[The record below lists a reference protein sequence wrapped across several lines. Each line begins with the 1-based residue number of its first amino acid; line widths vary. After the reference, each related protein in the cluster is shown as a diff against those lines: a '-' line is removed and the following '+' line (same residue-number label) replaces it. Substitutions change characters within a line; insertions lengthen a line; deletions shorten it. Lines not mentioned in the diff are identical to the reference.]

1 MNTITIEK
9 IGLTKVKAT
18 VEADPALWKESIAKS
33 ERKLA
38 SQLTLKGFRKGEAP
52 LAMARRHLDGMK
64 VMNEAIDSLLDPLF
78 REVLQKEE
86 LHPAYSPSVSVT
98 KLSDSDLTLVYEMVL
113 VPTCA
118 LGAIEKLEAKEEAP
132 SVTEEEVEARVKRHL
147 EENADLVP
155 VERESRMGDT
165 LVMDFKGFLP
175 DEEGNL
181 KEFEGGAAEGFSL
194 ELGSHQFVPGFEEGC
209 VGLKAGEE
217 KDIKVTFPTTYVKDL
232 AGKEA
237 TFHVHVLEVKEK
249 EIPALE
255 DEAVKELG
263 IKGVESV
270 SSLKEKCR
278 ADLLREK
285 ERAAKERFE
294 DALLEE
300 ACAKS
305 EFLIDPEILDRQAKE
320 SQERFKK
327 QVEGNGLTLEQ
338 YLEITGQKEEDLLK
352 SLRDQDEKAL
362 RHALLIEA
370 IIKEKALS
378 VSEEEL
384 SSEIKRMG
392 EQYGIDEERVREI
405 VLRDKRSYERR
416 LLEEKA
422 KAWLRSL
429 AK

>member
-52 LAMARRHLDGMK
+52 IALARRHLDGMK

-86 LHPAYSPSVSVT
+86 LRPAYSPSVSVT

-118 LGAIEKLEAKEEAP
+118 LGAIERLEAKEEAP

-217 KDIKVTFPTTYVKDL
+217 KDVKVTFPTTYVKDL

-263 IKGVESV
+263 IKDVESV
-270 SSLKEKCR
+270 SSLREKCR

-294 DALLEE
+294 DALIEE
-300 ACAKS
+300 ACQKS

-362 RHALLIEA
+362 RHALLVEA
-370 IIKEKALS
+370 IIKEKALA

>member
-1 MNTITIEK
+1 MANERSAVITIGGNDYELL
-9 IGLTKVKAT
+9 LTTKAT
-18 VEADPALWKESIAKS
+18 KEIAGRYGGLENLGDKLMKS
-33 ERKLA
+33 ENFEMAINEIVWLITLLA
-38 SQLTLKGFRKGEAP
+38 NQSILIHNLVHKD
-52 LAMARRHLDGMK
+52 ARQ
-64 VMNEAIDSLLDPLF
+64 ELL
-78 REVLQKEE
+78 
-86 LHPAYSPSVSVT
+86 
-98 KLSDSDLTLVYEMVL
+98 
-113 VPTCA
+113 
-118 LGAIEKLEAKEEAP
+118 
-132 SVTEEEVEARVKRHL
+132 TEEEVEARVKRHL

-263 IKGVESV
+263 IKGVDSV
-270 SSLKEKCR
+270 SSLREKCR

-352 SLRDQDEKAL
+352 SLREQDEKAL

-378 VSEEEL
+378 VSEEEF
-384 SSEIKRMG
+384 SSEIKRMS

>member
-78 REVLQKEE
+78 REVLEKEE
-86 LHPAYSPSVSVT
+86 LRPAFSPSVSVT

-113 VPTCA
+113 VPTCR

-132 SVTEEEVEARVKRHL
+132 SVTEEEVDARVRRRL
-147 EENADLVP
+147 EEDADLVP
-155 VERESRMGDT
+155 VERESKMGDT
-165 LVMDFKGFLP
+165 ILLDFKGYLP

-181 KEFEGGAAEGFSL
+181 NEFEGGAAEGFSL

-217 KDIKVTFPTTYVKDL
+217 KDIKVTFPATYVKDL

-237 TFHVHVLEVKEK
+237 TFHVVVREVKEK
-249 EIPALE
+249 EVPALE

-263 IKGVESV
+263 IKDVDSVES
-270 SSLKEKCR
+270 LRAKCR

-285 ERAAKERFE
+285 ERASKERFE
-294 DALLEE
+294 EALLEE
-300 ACAKS
+300 ASAKS
-305 EFLIDPEILDRQAKE
+305 EFQIDPEILDRQAKE
-320 SQERFKK
+320 SQERFRK
-327 QVEGNGLTLEQ
+327 QVEGNGLTLAQ

-352 SLRDQDEKAL
+352 SLRAQDEKAL

-370 IIKEKALS
+370 IIQEKALA

-384 SSEIKRMG
+384 SAEIKRMG
-392 EQYGIDEERVREI
+392 EEYGIEEERVREI
-405 VLRDKRSYERR
+405 VLRDRASYERR

-422 KAWLRSL
+422 KAYLRSL